1 MSHPSCNV
9 ACMFCAAVRTLD
21 ALCISDWPSL
31 ARTKSGEQAP
41 QTVDLAEDAVDYIIA
56 ACLDCCRDVSGVE
69 TARFQLQV
77 TGAEAADGAGVHAV
91 VAALRRAAFSPST
104 PDGDAPAPG
113 CHCSSQAGGWGLV
126 AMQRSLL

>member
-69 TARFQLQV
+69 TARFQV